1 MYEDFFHRHQRVA
14 LQFSSGKDSAACL
27 YLLEEFWN
35 RLDVVWCN
43 PGNPTKETL
52 KYMEKIR
59 KMVPNFVEVRGRQ
72 PHWIREHGYP
82 ADVLPYEA
90 TGMAAASSYPKLA
103 KFCPTEA
110 CCTAN
115 MWVPMLQYLEKS
127 GYTGVVRGQKL
138 ADKMK
143 TSLRSGDVVAG
154 VEYLLPVESWSDAEV
169 FSFLGDRTP
178 DSYRRGLKSSLDCAN
193 CTGYVQSHGDWAKD
207 LLKTEPEIGLEV
219 LEQREA
225 QRILLADYLKSL

>member
-1 MYEDFFHRHQRVA
+1 MYEDFFSRHQRVA

-27 YLLEEFWN
+27 YLLEGFWYH
-35 RLDVVWCN
+35 LDVVWCN

-52 KYMEKIR
+52 AYMEKVQSL
-59 KMVPNFVEVRGRQ
+59 VPNFVEVKGQQ
-72 PHWIREHGYP
+72 PHWIRENGYP

-90 TGMAAASSYPKLA
+90 TKMAEISSHPKKA
-103 KFCPTEA
+103 KFCSTEA

-115 MWVPMLQYLEKS
+115 MWMPMLQHLEKS
-127 GYTGVVRGQKL
+127 GYTGIVRGQKL
-138 ADKMK
+138 ADAMK
-143 TSLRSGDVVAG
+143 TRLRSGDVVAG
-154 VEYLLPVESWSDAEV
+154 VEYLLPVETWSDAEV
-169 FSFLGDRTP
+169 FSFLGDRVP

-207 LLKTEPEIGLEV
+207 LLKTAPEIGLEV

-225 QRILLADYLKSL
+225 QRILLANYLKSL